1 MAWNLGSYNTISFV
15 PKKKQKKTFDY
26 TRWYCCSCSP
36 GSFNQCPRY
45 YYYYSIQLVYLFF
58 LCPQFFLSFTLSSYY
73 ILLYQF
79 FQFSFWERKQKTE
92 ENLPKKRII
101 IMIIIWNPFDDCLF
115 FPPWNLSAPHLR
127 SAIRERS
134 SWLSHIK
141 DTHTHTLA
149 YKHNTERE
157 REGRE
162 ICKPPVPPSTA
173 GARYWILRATLHTF
187 HLLGADEFNFRCV
200 SNPNLNNSFTP
211 FTT

>member
-1 MAWNLGSYNTISFV
+1 MIIPGGIVALAHPVLSINVRDIIIIIQFSWFVSFSSAHSFFSLSLSQV
-15 PKKKQKKTFDY
+15 IIFSCINFFNSLFENENKKRKKTYQKK
-26 TRWYCCSCSP
+26 
-36 GSFNQCPRY
+36 
-45 YYYYSIQLVYLFF
+45 I
-58 LCPQFFLSFTLSSYY
+58 
-73 ILLYQF
+73 
-79 FQFSFWERKQKTE
+79 
-92 ENLPKKRII
+92 II

>member
-1 MAWNLGSYNTISFV
+1 MLLLTRFFQSMSAILLLLFNSVGLSLFPLPTVFSLFHSLKLLYSLVSIFSILFLRTKTKNGRKLT
-15 PKKKQKKTFDY
+15 KKK
-26 TRWYCCSCSP
+26 
-36 GSFNQCPRY
+36 
-45 YYYYSIQLVYLFF
+45 I
-58 LCPQFFLSFTLSSYY
+58 
-73 ILLYQF
+73 
-79 FQFSFWERKQKTE
+79 
-92 ENLPKKRII
+92 II

>member
-92 ENLPKKRII
+92 ENLPKKNNNNNDNN
-101 IMIIIWNPFDDCLF
+101 MKSIW
-115 FPPWNLSAPHLR
+115 
-127 SAIRERS
+127 
-134 SWLSHIK
+134 WLSIFPSLKLVRAPPPFCHPWTILLIISYK
-141 DTHTHTLA
+141 RHTHTLA